1 MPTPPARR
9 LFLVA
14 EMHGLDHRRL
24 LAHDYALIN
33 PLQVDSQFW
42 ADLPLESLV
51 PRGAADAGH
60 YPLLLEFAR
69 LATDGRV
76 DLLDRDGA
84 HRRHSRKP
92 FFSALLRAPG
102 TSKELAAHLRRQ
114 MVVKGPAPTRD
125 QVLLRYYDPVV
136 FRHLLWVLNPGQR
149 SALMGGVTHWTWC
162 DPRWGWQ
169 QYERENARDSTRRML
184 DQAQWDSL
192 KRIGLLNRSLQHWTR
207 SEPDLLEGHV
217 DFYRRADALLG
228 ESWTVH
234 KLQNEA
240 DRRQYAALELR
251 HAGIHRHPHLVER
264 LALVSMGAMSYAD
277 ACGDLD
283 PAGLLSLLADIDNR
297 TVAMDAN
304 TP

>member
-1 MPTPPARR
+1 
-9 LFLVA
+9 
-14 EMHGLDHRRL
+14 MHGLDHRRL

-42 ADLPLESLV
+42 SDLPVESLA
-51 PRGAADAGH
+51 PSAAADAGL

-69 LATDGRV
+69 MATDRRI

-92 FFSALLRAPG
+92 FFSALLRASG
-102 TSKELAAHLRRQ
+102 TWKDLAAHLCRQ
-114 MVVKGPAPTRD
+114 MVLRGPAPSRD

-136 FRHLLWVLNPGQR
+136 FRHLLWVLNQGQR
-149 SALMGGVTHWTWC
+149 SALMGVVTHWSWC
-162 DPRWGWQ
+162 DPQYGWQ

-207 SEPDLLEGHV
+207 SEPDLLEDHV
-217 DFYRRADALLG
+217 DFYRRADALLS

-234 KLQNEA
+234 QLQDED

-251 HAGIHRHPHLVER
+251 HAGIHRHPHLVQR
-264 LALVSMGAMSYAD
+264 LALVPTGAMSYAE
-277 ACGDLD
+277 ACCDLD
-283 PAGLLSLLADIDNR
+283 PARLRSLVAELDNQ
-297 TVAMDAN
+297 TVAMDAS

>member
-1 MPTPPARR
+1 
-9 LFLVA
+9 
-14 EMHGLDHRRL
+14 MHKLDHRRL

-42 ADLPLESLV
+42 ADLPVESLA
-51 PRGAADAGH
+51 PSGAVDAGL

-69 LATDGRV
+69 LPVDRRI
-76 DLLDRDGA
+76 DLLDREGA

-92 FFSALLRAPG
+92 FFSALLRASG
-102 TSKELAAHLRRQ
+102 TCKELAAHLQRQ
-114 MVVKGPAPTRD
+114 MVLEGPAPKRD
-125 QVLLRYYDPVV
+125 PVLLRYHDPVV
-136 FRHLLWVLNPGQR
+136 FRHLLWVLEPGQR
-149 SALMGGVTHWTWC
+149 SALMGGVTHWSWC
-162 DPRWGWQ
+162 DPQYGWQ
-169 QYERENARDSTRRML
+169 QYERENARYSTRRML

-217 DFYRRADALLG
+217 DFYRRADALLS

-234 KLQNEA
+234 RLQNEA

-251 HAGIHRHPHLVER
+251 HAGIHRHPHFVER
-264 LALVSMGAMSYAD
+264 LALVATGAMSYAD
-277 ACGDLD
+277 ACGNLD
-283 PAGLLSLLADIDNR
+283 PARLRSLAAELDNR
-297 TVAMDAN
+297 TVAMDAS